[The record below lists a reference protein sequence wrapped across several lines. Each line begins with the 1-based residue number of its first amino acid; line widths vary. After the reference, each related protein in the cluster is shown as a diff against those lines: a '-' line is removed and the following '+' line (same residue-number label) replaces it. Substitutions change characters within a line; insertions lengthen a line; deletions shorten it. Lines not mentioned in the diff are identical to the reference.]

1 MKENK
6 KIIMQF
12 ASDTFQIVLKIIE
25 IRERQ
30 LDFALNT
37 KINLE
42 RVFSGVLSE
51 LTCNQKRGT

>member
-1 MKENK
+1 
-6 KIIMQF
+6 MQL